1 MNALQILRV
10 LIIIKR
16 VFFFFFFWWGRGGG
30 ELKMGLKPQALFGG
44 DEVHLG

>member
-1 MNALQILRV
+1 MNALQILLV

-16 VFFFFFFWWGRGGG
+16 VFFFFLWVGG